1 MLVVST
7 VRGGKPY
14 EFRVDEMPVTLM
26 EEDILIEPAQRE
38 GFVAETS
45 GDFAV
50 IIDTALTPE
59 LIEEGNVRELISK
72 IQTMRKEA
80 GFEVTDKIELYVK
93 DNEKITVIVQNN
105 EDQIEKEVLAL
116 GVQYGSAEGYEKEW
130 NINGEKVVLGVKK
143 A

>member
-1 MLVVST
+1 MAVVNT
-7 VRGGKPY
+7 VRSGKAY
-14 EFRVDEMPVTLM
+14 EFKVDGMPVALM
-26 EEDILIEPAQRE
+26 EEDILIEPAQRA

-80 GFEVTDKIELYVK
+80 GFEVTDKIELFAK
-93 DNEKITVIVQNN
+93 DNETITDIMQNN
-105 EDQIEKEVLAL
+105 EDQILKEVLAL
-116 GVQYGSAEGYEKEW
+116 GVHYGRVDGYEKEW
-130 NINGEKVVLGVKK
+130 NINGEKVTLGVKK